1 MKLFPSE
8 LPEILHWGRGRA
20 NTVPV
25 HVHSFF
31 QLELGIRG
39 RFLGLGAKRCVT
51 IGPGDCHLIAPEE
64 PHGFRELGESFEFIS
79 IKFNFP
85 AFRVTPKCD
94 GVTRQLA
101 ANLIALLP
109 EQTPPQFIDAARM
122 RLLSGQLYLLLL
134 ELSDDAP
141 TTPPEPPELL
151 RRISAAVLHDGYR
164 LNVNLLADQLGLT
177 LSQLKYQF
185 RKANN
190 SASPNLKSHLDSI
203 IVFAA
208 GNHLRYSG
216 LSSGEIARL
225 LNFPDV
231 HTFSRFFKHRTG
243 LTPGAYRR
251 QSAECGEK

>member
-1 MKLFPSE
+1 MKLFPGE

-20 NTVPV
+20 NTAPL

-85 AFRVTPKCD
+85 AFRVEPKCD

-109 EQTPPQFIDAARM
+109 EQTPPQFTDPARM

-134 ELSDDAP
+134 ELSGDAP
-141 TTPPEPPELL
+141 PPPADPPELL
-151 RRISAAVLHDGYR
+151 RRISAEVLHDGYR
-164 LNVNLLADQLGLT
+164 LNVNLLADRLGLT

-185 RKANN
+185 RKVNN

-203 IVFAA
+203 IIFAA

-216 LSSGEIARL
+216 LPPGEIARL

-243 LTPGAYRR
+243 ETPGAFRR
-251 QSAECGEK
+251 RTQG